1 MNGRPEPDR
10 ATTIARAEQMA
21 QAAPS
26 AGGAPA
32 APATPVAQATPT
44 AQATPPGPGVVVA
57 GSATRDVDPSDPRGW
72 RLGGTAPYVALG
84 IARLGFRV
92 GLLLG
97 ADHQAAGA
105 RELDLLH
112 EAGITLAVV
121 PFAEGPVFHNRETPD
136 GRHQLCLSVGEE
148 LAPRALPTAWEA
160 AATLV
165 LAPVAGE
172 LGVAWA
178 DALPDASLVALALQG
193 TLRVLSPGRP
203 TALRPPRRDAL
214 SMRADLLMVGR
225 DDIARAAVGDPLE
238 SLLARS
244 GQRMVVTAGTSG
256 ALHLRRGADG
266 RLAVRRLG
274 IVPSGEVVDLTGAG
288 DAFFAG
294 WIAATL
300 ASRDTADWRALLIA
314 AAAASLK
321 VEGYGLGGLPTAAAV
336 RRRLREA
343 GLTRG

>member
-1 MNGRPEPDR
+1 MVNGRLGPDG
-10 ATTIARAEQMA
+10 ATAIARAEQMA
-21 QAAPS
+21 PAAS
-26 AGGAPA
+26 ADPEAPA
-32 APATPVAQATPT
+32 
-44 AQATPPGPGVVVA
+44 GPRVVVA

-84 IARLGFRV
+84 IARLGFPV

-97 ADHQAAGA
+97 ADDQAAGA
-105 RELDLLH
+105 RELDLLGG
-112 EAGITLAVV
+112 AGIALAVV
-121 PFAEGPVFHNRETPD
+121 PLAEGPVFHNRETPD

-148 LAPRALPTAWEA
+148 LTPRALPTAWEA
-160 AATLV
+160 APTLV

-178 DALPDASLVALALQG
+178 DALPGASLVALALQG

-214 SMRADLLMVGR
+214 TVRADLLMVGR
-225 DDIARAAVGDPLE
+225 DDIAKAAVGDPLE
-238 SLLARS
+238 SLLARP
-244 GQRMVVTAGTSG
+244 GQRMVVTAGASG

-266 RLAVRRLG
+266 RLAVRRFG

-300 ASRDTADWRALLIA
+300 ASQDSADWRALLVA

-321 VEGYGLGGLPTAAAV
+321 VEGYGLAGLPTAVAL
-336 RRRLREA
+336 RRRLRDA
-343 GLTRG
+343 GLARG